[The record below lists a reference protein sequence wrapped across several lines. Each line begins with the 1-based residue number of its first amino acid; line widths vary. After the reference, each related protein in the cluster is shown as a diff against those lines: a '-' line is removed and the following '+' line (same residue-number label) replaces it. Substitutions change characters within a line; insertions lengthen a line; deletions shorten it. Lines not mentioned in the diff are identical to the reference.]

1 MKGGTDPALCL
12 FSSVRILVGLTPCM
26 QEKPAA
32 RAAGF
37 SLDRIV
43 IDSNISR
50 SGMRAENRRTYSSYR
65 PS

>member
-1 MKGGTDPALCL
+1 
-12 FSSVRILVGLTPCM
+12 M

-50 SGMRAENRRTYSSYR
+50 SGMRAENRRTFSSYR